1 MQQVIRMT
9 GSLWS
14 GKVNTTIFLTSV
26 ISSSWGLY
34 NVKQQGEITLSSLAP
49 VRVAISLFFSSV
61 DTYIHYINA
70 TDTNLDIFSVAMFTI
85 ADI

>member
-1 MQQVIRMT
+1 
-9 GSLWS
+9 
-14 GKVNTTIFLTSV
+14 
-26 ISSSWGLY
+26 
-34 NVKQQGEITLSSLAP
+34 VKQQGEITLSSLAP